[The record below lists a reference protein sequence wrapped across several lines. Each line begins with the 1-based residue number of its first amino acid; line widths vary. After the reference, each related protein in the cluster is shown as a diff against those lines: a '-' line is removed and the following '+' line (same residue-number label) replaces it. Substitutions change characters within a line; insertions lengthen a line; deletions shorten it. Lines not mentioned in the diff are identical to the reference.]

1 MTASTSVDVP
11 TVSLAKSDTFVSLA
25 KKEVPMIP
33 VTTSAVSLE
42 KAPVVNTAKRGR
54 PFGSKNGVSVGGSPA
69 RKASA
74 SITLASSSVEFLSN
88 GVFLTLE
95 TSEGRTIKVRIANTT
110 DITALSANLAK
121 AEKLLTLF

>member
-1 MTASTSVDVP
+1 MPTSTRASSDVAP
-11 TVSLAKSDTFVSLA
+11 SVSLA

-54 PFGSKNGVSVGGSPA
+54 PFGSKNGVSASGSVA
-69 RKASA
+69 HKASA
-74 SITLASSSVEFLSN
+74 SITLASSSVEFLNN
-88 GVFLTLE
+88 GVFLILE
-95 TSEGRTIKVRIANTT
+95 TSEGRTVKTHLSTVAEIQ
-110 DITALSANLAK
+110 ALSSTLAK